1 MRDGLRS
8 LSAAGKKLYHFG
20 LKSIARST
28 FADANNSRP
37 VGFFQDLFAEMYQLC
52 AASPK
57 TPRHRFRFKCKLY
70 SLDATTISLC
80 LSLFPWAEFR
90 RKKGGIKMNTIL
102 DHDGHIP
109 AFVAIDKAKTHES
122 QMLKSFAL
130 PMGSIVTFDKGYINF
145 AWFRLLCEKGIF
157 FVTRLKSNAV
167 YTVLERRAVN
177 RKTGITSDQIIE
189 VVSGQKTLRLRR
201 VGYRDAETG
210 KRYEF
215 LTNNFKLAAKTIANV
230 YKERWN
236 IEIFFREIKQNLRIK
251 SFVGNSENAVLIQL
265 YTALTVYLL
274 LAWQKFLSKSG
285 LSVQHL
291 FQLINLNLFGADSV
305 EDLLNPQRRKTENQ
319 YNLSMLALVA

>member
-1 MRDGLRS
+1 
-8 LSAAGKKLYHFG
+8 
-20 LKSIARST
+20 
-28 FADANNSRP
+28 
-37 VGFFQDLFAEMYQLC
+37 
-52 AASPK
+52 
-57 TPRHRFRFKCKLY
+57 
-70 SLDATTISLC
+70 
-80 LSLFPWAEFR
+80 
-90 RKKGGIKMNTIL
+90 MNTIL

-177 RKTGITSDQIIE
+177 RKTGVTSDQIIE

-215 LTNNFKLAAKTIANV
+215 LTNHFKLSAKTIANI

-291 FQLINLNLFGADSV
+291 FQLINLNLFGTDSV
-305 EDLLNPQRRKTENQ
+305 EDLLNPQRRKTKNQ